1 MLIKYLQV
9 FFISMLPLI
18 ELRGAIP
25 LATAIGLS
33 PLTAYCISIIG
44 NMLPIPF
51 IFLFAGKILHWGKDK
66 PYIGKIFTFFLEK
79 GYRAGRKLENKAGF
93 GLYLA
98 LTLFVG
104 IPLPGTG
111 AWTGSLAACLLGIN
125 IKKGTVAVLAGV
137 LLAGFI
143 MITISLGALA
153 MFNY

>member
-9 FFISMLPLI
+9 FIISMLPII

-25 LATAIGLS
+25 FAAAIGVP
-33 PLTAYCISIIG
+33 PLTAYGISIVG

-79 GYRAGRKLENKAGF
+79 GYKAGHKLEDRAGF

-111 AWTGSLAACLLGIN
+111 AWYQYQKGNCCCTFRSLAGRNNYDGSKPWSL
-125 IKKGTVAVLAGV
+125 V
-137 LLAGFI
+137 
-143 MITISLGALA
+143 ISKLTAYTS
-153 MFNY
+153 FVV

>member
-9 FFISMLPLI
+9 LIISMLPII

-25 LATAIGLS
+25 FAAAIGVH
-33 PLTAYCISIIG
+33 PLTAYGISIIG
-44 NMLPIPF
+44 NMLPVPF
-51 IFLFAGKILHWGKDK
+51 IFLFAGKILYWGKEK

-79 GYRAGRKLENKAGF
+79 GYRSGRKLEAKAGF

-125 IKKGTVAVLAGV
+125 VKKGTISVLAGV
-137 LLAGFI
+137 LLAGII
-143 MITISLGALA
+143 MMTISLGALS
-153 MFNY
+153 FLK

>member
-9 FFISMLPLI
+9 FIISMLPII

-25 LATAIGLS
+25 FAAAIGVP
-33 PLTAYCISIIG
+33 PLTAYGISIVG

-79 GYRAGRKLENKAGF
+79 GYKAGHKLEDRAGC

-125 IKKGTVAVLAGV
+125 IKKGTAAVLSGV
-137 LLAGFI
+137 LLAGII
-143 MITISLGALA
+143 MMAVSLGALS
-153 MFNY
+153 FLN